1 MEKDPGACAKSTIII
16 IEGIVYYKGGT
27 IMKNGINAKIE
38 ALWNKGYSISD
49 IAWMLDISISEVSEW
64 VNYWMKKNRML

>member
-1 MEKDPGACAKSTIII
+1 
-16 IEGIVYYKGGT
+16 
-27 IMKNGINAKIE
+27 MKNRINARIE
-38 ALWNKGYSISD
+38 ALWNKGYSMSD